1 MDIWNV
7 DKLTLFLIFFL
18 PGFISM
24 KVYDLMVPGE
34 PRDVS
39 KSLFEA
45 ISYSS
50 LNFAALFWLI
60 ALIQTGDFYRGH
72 FVLYWLSVASIM
84 VVAPACWPVVFLRLS
99 TWRPIAKHFVHP
111 IRKPWDYVFGKRDPF
126 WLIVH
131 LQNGQKIGGRFDIE
145 SFASSEP
152 ADEQIYLEEVWV
164 LDEQGRFVS
173 RVERSRGIIIM
184 KDEIVPSNSSSRM
197 R

>member
-7 DKLTLFLIFFL
+7 DKLTLLIVFFL

-45 ISYSS
+45 ISYST
-50 LNFAALFWLI
+50 LNFAVLFWLI
-60 ALIQTGDFYRGH
+60 ALVQTSDFYHRH
-72 FVLYWLSVASIM
+72 FIGYWMSFALIM
-84 VVAPACWPVVFLRLS
+84 VVAPACWPFVFLKLS

-126 WLIVH
+126 WIIVH
-131 LQNGQKIGGRFDIE
+131 LQNGQKIGGRFDTE
-145 SFASSEP
+145 SFASSDP
-152 ADEQIYLEEVWV
+152 AGEQIYLEEVWV
-164 LDEQGRFVS
+164 LDDGGRFLR

-184 KDEIVPSNSSSRM
+184 KEEIRAVEFFE
-197 R
+197 

>member
-7 DKLTLFLIFFL
+7 GKLTPFLVFFL

-34 PRDVS
+34 PRDFS

-45 ISYSS
+45 ISYST

-60 ALIQTGDFYRGH
+60 VLIQTDDFYH
-72 FVLYWLSVASIM
+72 KHLIWFSLSAAVIM
-84 VVAPACWPVVFLRLS
+84 VVVPACWPVVFLKLS
-99 TWRPIAKHFVHP
+99 TWGPLAKHFIHP

-126 WLIVH
+126 WIIVH
-131 LQNGQKIGGRFDIE
+131 LQNGQKIGGRFDVE
-145 SFASSEP
+145 SYASSDP
-152 ADEQIYLEEVWV
+152 AEEHIYLEEVWV
-164 LDEQGRFVS
+164 LDEEGRFLS

-184 KDEIVPSNSSSRM
+184 KDEIRAVEFFE
-197 R
+197 